1 MADTG
6 NGRREPPT
14 RRAVTRGA
22 AWAIPVIAVATPAA
36 ALAASGAA
44 NIVGHQQCK
53 CPGNSHPN
61 APKTYVFQVEF
72 DTPVSSFVIN
82 GPVTVNGVSYA
93 VTSTTQVSPT
103 SGSSGSRHRHR
114 PTSKAP
120 SRFSYTADGVTQ
132 MAVYAIVGTPPCML
146 GQCS

>member
-1 MADTG
+1 MADPG
-6 NGRREPPT
+6 NGKSRRHT

-22 AWAIPVIAVATPAA
+22 AWAVPVIAVATPAR

-53 CPGNSHPN
+53 CPGNSHPD

-72 DTPVSSFVIN
+72 DTPVSTFTIN
-82 GPVTVNGVSYA
+82 GPVTVNGVAYA
-93 VTSTTQVSPT
+93 VTSTAQVSPKVWEF
-103 SGSSGSRHRHR
+103 RF
-114 PTSKAP
+114 KAP
-120 SRFSYTADGVTQ
+120 SSADLKGAVTFSSTADGGTQ
-132 MAVYAIVGTPPCML
+132 MAVYAIVGPPPCML